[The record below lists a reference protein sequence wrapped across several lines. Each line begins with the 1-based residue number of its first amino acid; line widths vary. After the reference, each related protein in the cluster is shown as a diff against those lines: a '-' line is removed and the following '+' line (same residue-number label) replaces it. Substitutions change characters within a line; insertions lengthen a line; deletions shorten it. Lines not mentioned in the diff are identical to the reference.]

1 MEANSNVSYTLIR
14 TSDRMI
20 AERSIGMKSFV
31 KTIKL
36 FLKSPQII
44 LAYLVLLGVSN
55 VFFSQLYKAFVA
67 EYEKWGDKGTDS
79 LFFLSDMGYL
89 CYGFFVFWVFISY

>member
-1 MEANSNVSYTLIR
+1 
-14 TSDRMI
+14 MI
-20 AERSIGMKSFV
+20 VERSIGMKSFV

-89 CYGFFVFWVFISY
+89 CCVFFVFWVFI